1 MAQQLL
7 VCFHRHYVACVR
19 NRRGGSCP
27 AFTVSSDPCPPPLI
41 QRTLS
46 GWHQTRCG
54 FPGPGPSPHS
64 LSLQLKRI
72 GMDLI
77 GPLERSA
84 HGHRF
89 ALVLVDYATRY
100 PEAVPLRT
108 ISAKSVADALFRI
121 ISRVGIRKRFSLTRA
136 RRLCHVRYANYI
148 NRWALNR
155 FAPVSITHKRTACW
169 KDLTTR

>member
-1 MAQQLL
+1 M
-7 VCFHRHYVACVR
+7 R
-19 NRRGGSCP
+19 NRRDGSCP
-27 AFTVSSDPCPPPLI
+27 VFIVSSDPCPPPPLM

-84 HGHRF
+84 RRHRF

-100 PEAVPLRT
+100 PEAVPFT
-108 ISAKSVADALFRI
+108 HHICKEC
-121 ISRVGIRKRFSLTRA
+121 GGCT
-136 RRLCHVRYANYI
+136 
-148 NRWALNR
+148 
-155 FAPVSITHKRTACW
+155 VSNHLSSGNPER
-169 KDLTTR
+169 DSH

>member
-1 MAQQLL
+1 MTYAVENGPTVIGLFPQALCG
-7 VCFHRHYVACVR
+7 VCVR

-84 HGHRF
+84 RGHRF

-108 ISAKSVADALFRI
+108 ISAKSVADWRT
-121 ISRVGIRKRFSLTRA
+121 LTLTARA
-136 RRLCHVRYANYI
+136 
-148 NRWALNR
+148 
-155 FAPVSITHKRTACW
+155 SIYTGGESTCV
-169 KDLTTR
+169 TSNI